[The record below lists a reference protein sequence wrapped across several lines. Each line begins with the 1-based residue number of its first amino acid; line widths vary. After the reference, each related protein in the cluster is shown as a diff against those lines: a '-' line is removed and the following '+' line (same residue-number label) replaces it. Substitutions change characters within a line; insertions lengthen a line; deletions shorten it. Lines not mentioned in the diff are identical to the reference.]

1 MGEAFLFCYNLYMD
15 QTNLEYRHVGNKT
28 LAFFII
34 RKLGLFFLTLLLIIV
49 LAISS
54 QFVPLQYA
62 SMLTSLIP
70 YLLLVLLFFLI
81 FGSIEGWF
89 QYSHYSMILSDEDM
103 TITQGFVS
111 QEEIGIP
118 YRRVKEIQIER
129 DVINEL
135 AGLSDVVIIIQGAE
149 ESGATTERRVILPSL
164 PKDVALRIQNKI
176 LGKAEV
182 QEMTLDK

>member
-1 MGEAFLFCYNLYMD
+1 MGEAFLFCYNPYMD
-15 QTNLEYRHVGNKT
+15 QINLEYRHVGNKT

-34 RKLGLFFLTLLLIIV
+34 RELGLFFLTLLVVIT

-54 QFVPLQYA
+54 KFVALQYA
-62 SMLTSLIP
+62 HILTLLIP
-70 YLLLVLLFFLI
+70 YLLLLLLLFLI
-81 FGSIEGWF
+81 LGSIKGWF
-89 QYSHYSMILSDEDM
+89 KYSHYSMILSDEDM

-129 DVINEL
+129 DVIDEL

-149 ESGATTERRVILPSL
+149 ESGAMTERRVILPSL
-164 PKDVALRIQNKI
+164 PKDVAIRIQNKI